1 MMTLSSDPPTL
12 VRETAKH
19 KYSRTFK
26 DMIDLCLNKDP
37 SKRYDSH
44 VLFLI
49 VLFFSFLTL

>member
-26 DMIDLCLNKDP
+26 DMIDMCLNKDP
-37 SKRYDSH
+37 SKRYDFTRLIFIH
-44 VLFLI
+44 GALFLI
-49 VLFFSFLTL
+49 